1 MDFDRDVRVFQA
13 IEDGLAACEED
24 AVFFEDAMD
33 EEAILAA
40 IEQAQTSRVQPASE
54 WKQKVCRCRAAY
66 LYASFA
72 FYGTDE
78 KLRATV
84 IGKDALKSLI
94 TLFKERGFT
103 TGRFERRL
111 AQLREAIAI
120 AMERGVTQ

>member
-13 IEDGLAACEED
+13 IEEGLAACEED
-24 AVFFEDAMD
+24 AVFFDDALD
-33 EEAILAA
+33 EEEILAA
-40 IEQAQTSRVQPASE
+40 IDRAQTSSVQPASE

-66 LYASFA
+66 LYASFS

-84 IGKDALKSLI
+84 IGKDSLKSLI
-94 TLFKERGFT
+94 ALFKERGFT

-111 AQLREAIAI
+111 ALLREAIVI
-120 AMERGVTQ
+120 AMERGATQ

>member
-94 TLFKERGFT
+94 ALFREREFT

-120 AMERGVTQ
+120 AMERGATL